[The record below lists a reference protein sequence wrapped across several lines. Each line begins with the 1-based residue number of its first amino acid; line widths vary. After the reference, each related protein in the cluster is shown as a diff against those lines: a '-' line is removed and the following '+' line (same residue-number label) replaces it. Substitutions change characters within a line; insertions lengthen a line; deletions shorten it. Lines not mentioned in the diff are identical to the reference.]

1 MVNALRQ
8 SEAKSYV
15 HGIPNNIVYTHP
27 TISALAAFVIDFVQE
42 PTDATEDGVAEGKIR
57 ALNSLVEKYGSSF
70 PSRAIDDHSPPS
82 DSSPMAVILL
92 TGSTGRLGAHVLEQL
107 LKSKRT
113 TKVYALNR
121 GGEAHPKERH
131 LAAFAKWKLDISLL
145 DDGRVTFLTMDNTE
159 GRLGLNDELYEE
171 VGPTYTI
178 IY

>member
-42 PTDATEDGVAEGKIR
+42 PTDTTEDGVVESKIR

-70 PSRAIDDHSPPS
+70 PSRAIDDDSPPS
-82 DSSPMAVILL
+82 DSPPMGVLL
-92 TGSTGRLGAHVLEQL
+92 TGSTGRLGAHVLAQL
-107 LKSKRT
+107 LKSKRA

-121 GGEAHPKERH
+121 GSAVQPKERH
-131 LAAFAKWKLDISLL
+131 MAAFAKWELDISLL
-145 DDGRVTFLTMDNTE
+145 DDDKVTFLTMDNTE
-159 GRLGLNDELYEE
+159 GKLGLNDELYEE